1 VSAYIPKD
9 FEPNEKTYKALKA
22 DGIVQAFLD
31 QYVTQHFTEFWNE
44 LKDDKKKKG
53 LKSAWQTCY
62 RIWAR
67 RAFHGKLGRE
77 YEDNLHKRTF
87 GHGRSKPNIFQEV
100 QADLMKSTSRPL
112 QPPLNTCSTP
122 VQHPLKAGKPMSR
135 KKALAELGKLSK
147 KLGGRK

>member
-1 VSAYIPKD
+1 MPTYIPSD
-9 FEPNEKTYKALKA
+9 FEPSEKTYKALKA

-31 QYVTQHFTEFWNE
+31 RYVTQHFSEFWNE

-77 YEDNLHKRTF
+77 YEETR
-87 GHGRSKPNIFQEV
+87 HGRNRFGKSKPNIFQEV
-100 QADLMKSTSRPL
+100 QADLMNSPKMPKPKPATLGLTHNKILMPK
-112 QPPLNTCSTP
+112 C
-122 VQHPLKAGKPMSR
+122 KPMSR

-147 KLGGRK
+147 RLGGKS